1 MSTIGRRQFLYCI
14 GGAGAAALSSLAAS
28 HPVRDAQPN
37 LAVDAGTTDGH
48 RRSVTRIGWAFGST
62 ASITA
67 LHRERTICRRA
78 LSASFDELERVE
90 RLMSIYRA
98 NSQLSQLN
106 RHRSLTDPD
115 PLLVE
120 ILLTAQAFSE
130 KTAGAFDITI
140 QPLWQLYA
148 DTHRDGRLPSDADAC
163 AARAL
168 VDWRRVE
175 VTPQRVRLHG
185 EGTMITLN
193 GIAQGFAADRVRRTL
208 QRFGVEHALIN
219 TGEIAPLGQKAR
231 GEGWS
236 IGIQHPRADN
246 AFCSIAKL
254 AERCL
259 ATSGDYATWFSPD
272 RLHHHLFDPRTGRSP
287 TELSSVSIAARTATE
302 ADALSTAVFV
312 LGSER
317 GLALVQQ
324 TPGADAML
332 IDKGGR
338 TITTAGFPAA

>member
-48 RRSVTRIGWAFGST
+48 LRSVTRIGWAFGST

-130 KTAGAFDITI
+130 KTGGAFDVTI

-148 DTHRDGRLPSDADAC
+148 DMHRDGRLPSEADAR
-163 AARAL
+163 AAHAL

-175 VTPQRVRLHG
+175 VTPERRPAPPLSPDAPRPPGGLRFFGPGIMIDPETGAVRPG
-185 EGTMITLN
+185 PGRPGQFREFIVPG
-193 GIAQGFAADRVRRTL
+193 A
-208 QRFGVEHALIN
+208 
-219 TGEIAPLGQKAR
+219 EIHMVGAGGQKLTSTL
-231 GEGWS
+231 EDLL
-236 IGIQHPRADN
+236 PRS
-246 AFCSIAKL
+246 FGPEFL
-254 AERCL
+254 
-259 ATSGDYATWFSPD
+259 
-272 RLHHHLFDPRTGRSP
+272 
-287 TELSSVSIAARTATE
+287 
-302 ADALSTAVFV
+302 
-312 LGSER
+312 
-317 GLALVQQ
+317 
-324 TPGADAML
+324 PG
-332 IDKGGR
+332 
-338 TITTAGFPAA
+338 